1 MTLPMQP
8 APVSPNRDTPTPD
21 SPNPQSPDFLKALS
35 TVIGQLRRLA
45 DAFGIRVED
54 WAEMTRLYSDG
65 LDDLPPEL
73 MPLMLK
79 RLLKRWDNGF
89 RLPLPAELRAMIAP
103 ELAAHTTALLHQ
115 RREEQKARLAT
126 LRVLPCG
133 LRPETRAEE
142 AARLKA
148 RAKALGFE

>member
-1 MTLPMQP
+1 MTQPMPP
-8 APVSPNRDTPTPD
+8 APDV
-21 SPNPQSPDFLKALS
+21 PNPDVPNPAPATSDFLKALS

-73 MPLMLK
+73 MPLMVK
-79 RLLKRWDNGF
+79 RLMKRWDNGF

-103 ELAAHTTALLHQ
+103 ELAAHTTALLHR